1 MLRVSSLLLMSL
13 RREIS
18 QRGLFAPL
26 ALTVIAAAISFWQRP
41 HMRYTDQRIELITAP
56 GRFLAQVGDVW
67 SSTIDL
73 GHIQTSQ
80 FVGYLFPMGSFF
92 ALGDAASIPV
102 WIVQRFW
109 IAGILALGAWGVVR
123 LVERLFPSRSQSA
136 GFVAGL
142 IFITGPFITIGL
154 NRGTSWLLAASL
166 LPWLLL
172 WTSKGIAN
180 PRGWVAPS
188 VVALLL
194 AAAGGGLNAAVLVW
208 LVAAVALFG
217 LFEAVGPV
225 GLRTVV
231 AFTWR
236 AVVLCFLTSLWWVI
250 PVIIQ
255 ARFGANYLTF
265 TEHAEAILHTPSASE
280 SLRLMGYWVAYV
292 NGYPDPDPQLP
303 AIGGYLLSA
312 PTILATFAVPMIAIG
327 SLVFLRRWRYGAF
340 FGLLLGLSVL
350 AMSTGFPQQS
360 AIGRVVTDAYYSAG
374 PLQFMRTTYKAA
386 PLAALALA
394 CLAGVGLGSAFDWLR
409 SLRLNVNGVVRA
421 VWPASAVLVMLIAV
435 MMLFWG
441 RPLWAG
447 NAVDARL
454 FFAEVPSPWVAAVDE
469 AQRSTPTDTR
479 IMVLP
484 GDLFGWYTW
493 GGTQNSVAPGL
504 SEKPVLVRQIVRSA
518 SEQAAQLLDSVDA
531 RVQQGRLTP
540 GQLPPLLQL
549 MGVGRVLVGTD
560 SSPRRSESLDP
571 ARVEEELSQQP
582 GFARAAATFG
592 AEKRFSPPPDRG
604 GPAFRLP
611 EVRAYAAPRP
621 AIPRVTRVYNA
632 AGPAVV
638 DGDAEGI
645 VAMAGVGA
653 LDPTRTSFYA
663 GDLSRPSFE
672 NLLADKP
679 TLTFTDSNRRRGL
692 LVSKVVANTSAP
704 LGVNDPL
711 AREFPDYD
719 PFRRVGSGS
728 RTVAVYSGLEALFSP
743 FTPGFSLFP
752 EHRPFAALDGRNDT
766 AWMTRETD
774 PARRFLE
781 INLKRSMPLKEI
793 RIRPHR
799 DSGSITSEVF
809 LSING
814 GVERRISLSPGWND
828 VPLNE
833 AMTKSLRI
841 RIPARETIYGV
852 SSGGLDEVEIPGLR
866 VTEALRLPTRLAD
879 LAAGQDLSGSDMN
892 VVLERLTADFPRKS
906 GTPVSGLISFNTL
919 DMSDAEPD
927 LRRIVNLPVARAFN
941 SSGWGSVAPS
951 ASDSSLDRLAGV
963 PSANLYES
971 STRFEGVP
979 LNRASSAFDDDP
991 RTAWVSEYNPK
1002 SPPWIRWRGEQAV
1015 AVRRIILKRLPGR
1028 YLKPTRVSVATPY
1041 GGFDLPVSTGGE
1053 VLLPRTVVASELKV
1067 TVLSVKR
1074 LRRVAR
1080 GARVPRSVAL
1090 AEIQVPGLPAA
1101 KPRRKGEFTTACGA
1115 ATVRSNGRSV
1125 ALRFSGD
1132 LSAMDAGEALRF
1144 VGCNSSARLLLAR
1157 GSNLVVAKPG
1167 RVLSVDSLLLRGAA
1181 PVVAPARST
1190 PTAMI
1195 GTDGK
1200 VNLVG
1205 DGWLVLGE
1213 SFSPGWRAWCSDRSG
1228 RERELGAPRQIDG
1241 FANGWRINGSD
1252 CVSARFEFGPQRF
1265 ADLGYWISGLAGLG
1279 LLAFILIGLWRR
1291 RGATRNAD
1299 LGRQHSGKRAVDLN
1313 TATGVELRVAPRPES
1328 SVPATQ
1334 ESRGPRLSAWF
1345 FAASAMCVAVV
1356 GLLYVMRPA
1365 ASAQGINF
1373 DYPLDHVVEHW
1384 VALAAMIGLITG
1396 AALDILARRSRSAD
1410 GG

>member
-1 MLRVSSLLLMSL
+1 M
-13 RREIS
+13 
-18 QRGLFAPL
+18 
-26 ALTVIAAAISFWQRP
+26 ALTVIATAISFWQRP

-56 GRFLAQVGDVW
+56 GRFLSQVGDVW

-80 FVGYLFPMGSFF
+80 FVGYLFPMGPFF
-92 ALGDAASIPV
+92 ALGDAAGIPV

-136 GFVAGL
+136 GFIAGL

-172 WTSKGIAN
+172 WTSKGLASPSSWI
-180 PRGWVAPS
+180 APS

-208 LVAAVALFG
+208 LVVALALFG
-217 LFEAVGPV
+217 LFEAVGPI
-225 GLRTVV
+225 GLRSVLS
-231 AFTWR
+231 FTWR
-236 AVVLCFLTSLWWVI
+236 AMLLCFLTSLWWVI

-255 ARFGANYLTF
+255 AKFGANYLTF

-280 SLRLMGYWVAYV
+280 SLRLLGYWVAYI

-312 PTILATFAVPMIAIG
+312 PTILATFAVPTIAIG

-360 AIGRVVTDAYYSAG
+360 AIGRVVTDLYYSAG

-421 VWPASAVLVMLIAV
+421 VWPVSAALVMLIGV

-454 FFAEVPSPWVAAVDE
+454 FFSEVPSSWVAAIDE

-479 IMVLP
+479 IAVLP

-582 GFARAAATFG
+582 GFATAAATFG

-621 AIPRVTRVYNA
+621 AIPRITRVYPA
-632 AGPAVV
+632 AGAAVV

-663 GDLSRPSFE
+663 GDLSRSSFQD
-672 NLLADKP
+672 LLADKP

-692 LVSKVVANTSAP
+692 LVSKVVANMSAP

-728 RTVAVYSGLEALFSP
+728 RTVAVHSGLEALFSP

-752 EHRPFAALDGRNDT
+752 ENRPFAALDGRNGT

-781 INLKRSMPLKEI
+781 INLARSMPLKEI

-809 LSING
+809 LSTNG
-814 GVERRISLSPGWND
+814 GAERRISLSPGWNH

-841 RIPARETIYGV
+841 RIPGRETIYGV
-852 SSGGLDEVEIPGLR
+852 SPGGLDEVDIPGLR

-879 LAAGQDLSGSDMN
+879 LAAGQDLSRSDMN
-892 VVLERLTADFPRKS
+892 IVLERLTADFPRKA
-906 GTPVSGLISFNTL
+906 GTPVRGSISFNTL

-927 LRRIVNLPVARAFN
+927 LRRIVNLPAARAFN
-941 SSGWGSVAPS
+941 PSGWASVAPA
-951 ASDSSLDRLAGV
+951 ASDTSLDQIARV
-963 PSANLYES
+963 PATNSYES
-971 STRFEGVP
+971 SARFEGVP
-979 LNRASSAFDDDP
+979 INRASSAFDDDP
-991 RTAWVSEYNPK
+991 RTAWISEYNVK
-1002 SPPWIRWRGEQAV
+1002 SSPWIRWRGGQSV

-1028 YLKPTRVSVATPY
+1028 YLEPTRVSVATPY
-1041 GGFDLPVSTGGE
+1041 GGFNLPVSAGGE
-1053 VLLPRTVVASELKV
+1053 VLLPRTVVTSELKI
-1067 TVLSVKR
+1067 TVISVKR
-1074 LRRVAR
+1074 LRRVRR
-1080 GARVPRSVAL
+1080 GARVPRSVAFS
-1090 AEIQVPGLPAA
+1090 EIVVPGLPVAR
-1101 KPRRKGEFTTACGA
+1101 PRRQGRFTTACGA
-1115 ATVRSNGRSV
+1115 TKVDSSRQSV
-1125 ALRFSGD
+1125 ALRVRGD
-1132 LSAMDAGEALRF
+1132 LRDLDAGGALSF
-1144 VGCNSSARLLLAR
+1144 LGCGEVRQIGLRR
-1157 GSNLVVAKPG
+1157 GSNTIVAPQG
-1167 RVLSVDSLLLRGAA
+1167 RTFSVDSLLLHGSATAA
-1181 PVVAPARST
+1181 KPGRDVAAATISN
-1190 PTAMI
+1190 
-1195 GTDGK
+1195 GGK
-1200 VNLVG
+1200 IRLTG

-1213 SFSPGWRAWCSDRSG
+1213 SFSPAWRAWCSDRSG
-1228 RERELGAPRQIDG
+1228 ADRELGTPKQVDG
-1241 FANGWRINGSD
+1241 FANGWRINGD
-1252 CVSARFEFGPQRF
+1252 NCASARFAFGPQRF
-1265 ADLGYWISGLAGLG
+1265 ANAGYWISGLSGLL
-1279 LLAFILIGLWRR
+1279 LLAFVLVFAWRR
-1291 RGATRNAD
+1291 RRAEPEANGFT
-1299 LGRQHSGKRAVDLN
+1299 SGVRERFVDL
-1313 TATGVELRVAPRPES
+1313 ATGRGIELKVGASPES
-1328 SVPATQ
+1328 GVPATQ
-1334 ESRGPRLSAWF
+1334 ASRGPR
-1345 FAASAMCVAVV
+1345 ASALMFCGSALAVAAV
-1356 GLLYVMRPA
+1356 GLLYVVEPSV
-1365 ASAQGINF
+1365 SAQGINF
-1373 DYPLDHVVEHW
+1373 DYSVEHLTEHW
-1384 VALAAMIGLITG
+1384 LALAAVV
-1396 AALDILARRSRSAD
+1396 ALVAGSVVDILARR
-1410 GG
+1410 

>member
-1 MLRVSSLLLMSL
+1 
-13 RREIS
+13 
-18 QRGLFAPL
+18 
-26 ALTVIAAAISFWQRP
+26 
-41 HMRYTDQRIELITAP
+41 MRYSDQRIELITAP
-56 GRFLAQVGDVW
+56 GRFLSQVGDVW

-92 ALGDAASIPV
+92 ALGDAAGIPV

-136 GFVAGL
+136 GFIAGL

-154 NRGTSWLLAASL
+154 NRGTSWLLAAAL

-217 LFEAVGPV
+217 LFEAVGPA

-255 ARFGANYLTF
+255 ARLGANYLTF

-280 SLRLMGYWVAYV
+280 SLRLMGYWVAYI

-327 SLVFLRRWRYGAF
+327 SLVFLQRWRYGAF
-340 FGLLLGLSVL
+340 FALLLGLSVL
-350 AMSTGFPQQS
+350 AMSIGFPQQS
-360 AIGRVVTDAYYSAG
+360 AIGRVVTDVYYSAG

-421 VWPASAVLVMLIAV
+421 VWPASVVLVMLIGV
-435 MMLFWG
+435 IVLFWG

-454 FFAEVPSPWVAAVDE
+454 FFSEVPAPWVEAIDE

-479 IMVLP
+479 IAVLP

-504 SEKPVLVRQIVRSA
+504 SDKPVLVRQITRPA
-518 SEQAAQLLDSVDA
+518 TEQAAQLLDSVDS
-531 RVQQGRLTP
+531 RLQQGRLTP

-549 MGVGRVLVGTD
+549 MGVGRVLVGSD

-571 ARVEEELSQQP
+571 ARVEAELSKQP
-582 GFARAAATFG
+582 GFEKAAASFGPVSTFN
-592 AEKRFSPPPDRG
+592 PPPDRG
-604 GPAFRLP
+604 GGTVRLP
-611 EVRAYAAPRP
+611 TVRAYAAPRP
-621 AIPRVTRVYNA
+621 AQPRITRVHA
-632 AGPAVV
+632 AYGAVVV
-638 DGDAEGI
+638 DGDADGI
-645 VAMAGVGA
+645 VAMAGVGV
-653 LDPTRTSFYA
+653 LDPDSAIFYA
-663 GDLSRPSFE
+663 GDLSRAAVGK
-672 NLLADKP
+672 LLPDRP
-679 TLTFTDSNRRRGL
+679 TLTFTDSNRRRAIL
-692 LVSKVVANTSAP
+692 ASKLVTNTSAP
-704 LGVNDPL
+704 LGASDPL

-719 PFRRVGSGS
+719 PFQSLGTATRS
-728 RTVAVYSGLEALFSP
+728 VAVYSGLDSLFSP
-743 FTPGFSLFP
+743 FTPGFTLFP

-766 AWMTRETD
+766 AWITQEKD

-781 INLKRSMPLKEI
+781 INLAQPMPLKEI

-799 DSGSITSEVF
+799 DRAAITSAVF
-809 LSING
+809 LSVNG
-814 GVERRISLSPGWND
+814 GPERRIGLKAGWNEVLLD
-828 VPLNE
+828 EPRV
-833 AMTKSLRI
+833 ASLRL
-841 RIPARETIYGV
+841 RVPGRETFYGQTP
-852 SSGGLDEVEIPGLR
+852 GGLDEVQIPGLR
-866 VTEALRLPTRLAD
+866 VTEALRLPTRLSS
-879 LAAGQDLSGSDMN
+879 LAQGRDLSRSDLDI
-892 VVLERLTADFPRKS
+892 VVERLTADFPRRS
-906 GTPVSGLISFNTL
+906 GKPVGSQFSL
-919 DMSDAEPD
+919 DPLNMFDAESD
-927 LRRIVNLPVARAFN
+927 LRRVVELPASRRF
-941 SSGWGSVAPS
+941 SPSGWGSISPA

-963 PSANLYES
+963 PTTNAYES
-971 STRFEGVP
+971 SARFEGVP
-979 LNRASSAFDDDP
+979 LNRASSAFDGDR
-991 RTAWVSEYNPK
+991 RTAWISEYDAKPK
-1002 SPPWIRWRGEQAV
+1002 PWIRWRGEQPV
-1015 AVRRIILKRLPGR
+1015 AARRITLKRLAGR
-1028 YLKPTRVSVATPY
+1028 YLEPTRVSVATPY
-1041 GGFDLPVSTGGE
+1041 GGFDLPVQPGGE
-1053 VLLPRTVVASELKV
+1053 VVLPRTVVTSELKI
-1067 TVLSVKR
+1067 TILSVKR
-1074 LRRVAR
+1074 LRRAAR

-1090 AEIQVPGLPAA
+1090 AEIRVPGLPAA
-1101 KPRRKGEFTTACGA
+1101 DPRRNGEFTTACSA
-1115 ATVRSNGRSV
+1115 ASVRSKGRSV

-1132 LSAMDAGEALRF
+1132 LAAMDAGEALRF
-1144 VGCNSSARLLLAR
+1144 VGCKGARLPLSR
-1157 GSNLVVAKPG
+1157 GSNLVVATPG
-1167 RVLSVDSLLLRGAA
+1167 KVFSVDSLLLHGSA

-1228 RERELGAPRQIDG
+1228 RERELGAPQQIDG
-1241 FANGWRINGSD
+1241 FANGWRINGSE
-1252 CVSARFEFGPQRF
+1252 CASARFEFGPQRF
-1265 ADLGYWISGLAGLG
+1265 ADLGYWISGLAGLA
-1279 LLAFILIGLWRR
+1279 LLAFILIGVWRR
-1291 RGATRNAD
+1291 RGTELNAS
-1299 LGRQHSGKRAVDLN
+1299 LERQDDGKRAIDL
-1313 TATGVELRVAPRPES
+1313 TTDSGVELTVAPRPES
-1328 SVPATQ
+1328 SGAALQ
-1334 ESRGPRLSAWF
+1334 DSRGPRLSGWL
-1345 FAASAMCVAVV
+1345 FAASALSVAIV
-1356 GLLYVMRPA
+1356 GLLYVIKPA
-1365 ASAQGINF
+1365 TSAQGINF
-1373 DYPLDHVVEHW
+1373 DYPLDHVAEHW
-1384 VALAAMIGLITG
+1384 VALAAMISLVAG
-1396 AALDILARRSRSAD
+1396 AALDILARRRRSPNS
-1410 GG
+1410 G